1 MTTARTIAEHFAAL
15 PDPRIE
21 RTKRHSLIDFLTVA
35 LCAVISGADSF
46 EDIELYGRS
55 KQEWLSTF
63 LDLENGIPSH
73 DTFNRVFSRL
83 NSKKFEQCFVAWVAG
98 IAEATQGELIALDGK
113 TLRRSFDKASGKA
126 AIHLVSAW
134 AGKNR
139 LVLGQVKVPE
149 KSNEITAIP
158 ELLSMLEIAGCI
170 VSIDAMGCQVAI
182 AEQIV
187 EQGADYVLGLKG
199 NQPSLHEAVEA
210 AFEQVFGGS
219 DPSSYAG
226 VRHGYFEQRE
236 RGHGREETRRYW
248 TLPAGEWLKDV
259 EMWAGLQTIAMVEA
273 ERTVNG
279 ETSVEWRYYISSL
292 KLAAKPIA
300 EAIRN
305 HWGIENSVHWVLDVA
320 FREDESRLRKGAA
333 AENMAVLRHIALN
346 LLKREKTL
354 KVGVRAKR
362 NKAGWDDAYLL
373 RVLAS

>member
-1 MTTARTIAEHFAAL
+1 MTTARTIAEHFSTL

-21 RTKRHSLIDFLTVA
+21 RNKRHVLIDILTIA
-35 LCAVISGADSF
+35 ACAVISGADTF
-46 EDIELYGRS
+46 EDMELYGNG
-55 KQEWLSTF
+55 KKEWLSTF
-63 LDLENGIPSH
+63 LELPHGIPSH

-83 NSKKFEQCFVAWVAG
+83 NTKKFEECFIAWIAG
-98 IAEATQGELIALDGK
+98 IAEATKGELIALDGK
-113 TLRRSFDKASGKA
+113 TLRRSFDRASGKA
-126 AIHLVSAW
+126 AIHMVSAW

-139 LVLGQVKVPE
+139 LVLGQVKVAD

-158 ELLSMLEIAGCI
+158 ELLAMLEIAGCI
-170 VSIDAMGCQVAI
+170 VSIDAMGCQVKI

-199 NQPSLHEAVEA
+199 NQESLHETVAEV
-210 AFEQVFGGS
+210 FEDADRAG
-219 DPSSYAG
+219 YAG
-226 VRHGYFEQRE
+226 SKHDYYETSE
-236 RGHGREETRRYW
+236 SGHGREEQRRYW
-248 TLPAGEWLKDV
+248 TLDAHEQMEDV
-259 EMWAGLQTIAMVEA
+259 EMWAGLRTIVMVES

-279 ETSVEWRYYISSL
+279 KTSIEHRYYISSL
-292 KLAAKPIA
+292 KLKAKPIA
-300 EAIRN
+300 EAVRN

-346 LLKREKTL
+346 LLKREKTA

-373 RVLAS
+373 RVIGS